1 MLSRQ
6 DSADCAHLRSHA
18 GPNAGAA
25 FGYAPTAREF
35 EIRPTYFRTLV
46 LERLRLPL
54 PLVEATCEGCDA
66 VLDPRGLHRAAC
78 PVSGRLRA
86 RATPTEWALARV
98 CREAGARVRFNVFLR
113 DMNINVAAHDG
124 RRIEVL
130 AQGLP
135 CFGGAQ
141 LAIDITVRSA
151 TTADGRARP
160 RAALEDGAALEQARE
175 DKERTYPELALSRRC
190 QLVVVALETGG
201 CWSQESVAFLQQ
213 LARARAQDAPGY
225 LRRSAELAWAR
236 RWTRLLSVAAASSF
250 AASLIEPPR
259 QMGMLEVAGGEAPS
273 TMELLDGDLRC
284 A

>member
-1 MLSRQ
+1 M
-6 DSADCAHLRSHA
+6 
-18 GPNAGAA
+18 
-25 FGYAPTAREF
+25 
-35 EIRPTYFRTLV
+35 
-46 LERLRLPL
+46 
-54 PLVEATCEGCDA
+54 
-66 VLDPRGLHRAAC
+66 LDPRGLHRAAC

-201 CWSQESVAFLQQ
+201 RWSQESVAFLQQ

-225 LRRSAELAWAR
+225 LRRSAELTWAR

-273 TMELLDGDLRC
+273 TMELLDADLRC